1 MDNIV
6 IGSGPA
12 GRVGSIELGKLGE
25 DVILI
30 EKKHIAG
37 TCLNEGCM
45 VICALNDIS
54 RLLNNKRKYENEGFI
69 KGNIELDY
77 KKLTEK
83 IKETQKKLRTIE
95 QKENESVGNN
105 VIFGEAKVEG
115 DTVTVN
121 GESFNYK
128 NLMVAT
134 GGKPSIPKIEG
145 VKNGYLSS
153 DILNLKEIPEKLNII
168 GGGIISVEIANIFSS
183 FGSKVNIFARSSIL
197 KELNP
202 KTKKY
207 VLKNLLNK
215 VNIYEHTAVSE
226 IKKDKLIT
234 TKGEFEGIT
243 FICTGRVPN
252 SEIVKGIV
260 KLNPDNSIA
269 TDNMMK
275 TSIDNIY
282 AAGDVTGGYN
292 LTPIARMEGIT
303 AARNMAGLSQI
314 VKYNNIPQSITLDMP
329 VSFINNNKN
338 SENTESIS
346 IPGLA
351 GPETFWNI
359 LNGHTGFTEINFNKN
374 TKEVEDVYSISP
386 SSLSDV
392 AYMTLLMNIG
402 ADMEDFDEFIEVHPN
417 TDAVSKIMK
426 YMY

>member
-1 MDNIV
+1 MENIV

-45 VICALNDIS
+45 VICALNDVS
-54 RLLNNKRKYENEGFI
+54 RLLNNKKKYENHGFI

-83 IKETQKKLRTIE
+83 IIETQEKLRAIE
-95 QKENESVGNN
+95 QKENESVGNK

-134 GGKPSIPKIEG
+134 GGRPSIPQIEG
-145 VKNGYLSS
+145 VENGYYSN
-153 DILNLKEIPEKLNII
+153 DILNLKEVPEKLNII
-168 GGGIISVEIANIFSS
+168 GGGIISAEIANIFSS
-183 FGSKVNIFARSSIL
+183 FGSEVNIFVRSSFL
-197 KELNP
+197 KELNQ
-202 KTKKY
+202 KTKDY
-207 VLKNLLNK
+207 VIKNLLNR
-215 VNIYEHTAVSE
+215 VNIYENTDTLE
-226 IKKDKLIT
+226 INKNSINT
-234 TKGEFEGIT
+234 SKGEFEGIT

-252 SEIVKGIV
+252 SEIVKDIV

-275 TSIDNIY
+275 TNVDNIY

-292 LTPIARMEGIT
+292 LTPVARMEGIT

-338 SENTESIS
+338 SENNSSIG

-359 LNGHTGFTEINFNKN
+359 LNGHTGFTEIGFDKN
-374 TKEVEDVYSISP
+374 TKEVKEVYSISP

-392 AYMTLLMNIG
+392 AYMSLLMNIG
-402 ADMEDFDEFIEVHPN
+402 EDMENFDEFIEVHPN